1 MTRLEQHL
9 AGPLR
14 ALLGLVLIAMVAIN
28 VANATGRYLGF
39 RLPAGLDELLVYMM
53 IWIVMAGA
61 VLALLQREHLA
72 IDLLPQA
79 LRPKARSCLVLL
91 GDVVVLAVSITVA
104 RQSWTFIERID
115 RLGQTSMGLGIPM
128 TWPHAAVL
136 AGFGGMT
143 VVALLLI
150 LRDVAALRG
159 HDPAEARP

>member
-1 MTRLEQHL
+1 MIRLEQHL

-14 ALLGLVLIAMVAIN
+14 ALLGTVLIAMVAIN
-28 VANATGRYLGF
+28 VVNATGRYAGF

-79 LRPKARSCLVLL
+79 MRTQARCWLVLL
-91 GDVVVLAVSITVA
+91 GDVVVLAVSVTVA
-104 RQSWTFIERID
+104 RQSWAFIERID

-136 AGFGGMT
+136 AGFGGMSA
-143 VVALLLI
+143 VALLLI
-150 LRDVAALRG
+150 VRDVAALRG
-159 HDPAEARP
+159 HGLANARP

>member
-1 MTRLEQHL
+1 MTRLEQRL

-14 ALLGLVLIAMVAIN
+14 ALLGLVLITMVAIN
-28 VANATGRYLGF
+28 VVNATGRYLGF

-61 VLALLQREHLA
+61 VLALLLREHLA

-79 LRPKARSCLVLL
+79 LSARAQTSVVLL
-91 GDVVVLAVSITVA
+91 GNVVVLAVSLTVV

-136 AGFGGMT
+136 AGFGGMA

-150 LRDVAALRG
+150 VRDVAALRTHG
-159 HDPAEARP
+159 LADARP